1 MMHAFVLDG
10 SDSNGRVTA
19 GERSYRFAG
28 ARGRCAW
35 PMDEGSAL
43 GTAGMWNFLWRLG
56 VHPRSC
62 SVAQLPDPS
71 GSILW
76 SSFGGG
82 ESADELGTLRTWVR
96 RGGYLVAEGNIASA
110 ISVFGWSQDTWT
122 SATPENPYAGIA
134 YVVPGRA
141 PELVSPPRWS
151 FAVAARPEAG
161 VSSIGAIAMVQG
173 ERQTPS
179 RATLVAAA
187 GAPAIVAADNY
198 CYLNARPFAGFQ
210 AWLQGQED
218 LQPWMAWRHRLF
230 WLDEWVSAV
239 ASIISDRRALPSTLP
254 RPGVRGL
261 GATTVILRHDV
272 DHSRDLSYINEEA
285 ARGLAATHGVLKD
298 ANARFW
304 RDRVAAHPS
313 HECAF
318 HYNTGR
324 RRWLLAARARL
335 RRAAAADLAPDRR
348 AVAGRGLHR
357 QVRWA
362 QRSGIGVATLLR
374 HMQFLVYPEWVDALD
389 YVFETT
395 PDVLGAN
402 SLFRARVARWGIDR
416 FDAAAGTAG
425 EWPDPQFPLWF
436 PFKLAHAGAAGRRLR
451 GWEMTGVM
459 EPEPELVDQLLSHRS
474 AHLSQRV
481 VTLGFHPA
489 HARGTTFH
497 RDGSLTSFRRVLDVV
512 GAHQAGVRT
521 FRQVFSAAD
530 TAALEAGI
538 TVTTA
543 AEPVAAH

>member
-1 MMHAFVLDG
+1 
-10 SDSNGRVTA
+10 
-19 GERSYRFAG
+19 
-28 ARGRCAW
+28 
-35 PMDEGSAL
+35 MDEGSAL

-56 VHPRSC
+56 IHPRSC
-62 SVAQLPDPS
+62 SVDQLPDPS
-71 GSILW
+71 ESILW
-76 SSFGGG
+76 SSFEGG
-82 ESADELGTLRTWVR
+82 ESADELAALAAWVR
-96 RGGYLVAEGNIASA
+96 RGGYLVAEGNIVSA
-110 ISVFGWSQDTWT
+110 TSVFGWRQDAWT
-122 SATPENPYAGIA
+122 STTPENPYAGIA
-134 YVVPGRA
+134 YVIPGRA

-179 RATLVAAA
+179 RAMLVAAP
-187 GAPAIVAADNY
+187 GAPVLVTTDDY

-230 WLDEWVSAV
+230 WLDEWVSAI
-239 ASIISDRRALPSTLP
+239 ASIIGDRRALPASLP

-272 DHSRDLSYINEEA
+272 DHSRDQSYIDEEA

-298 ANARFW
+298 ANAVFW
-304 RDRVAAHPS
+304 RDRIAAHPA

-324 RRWLLAARARL
+324 RRWLIAARARL
-335 RRAAAADLAPDRR
+335 RRAAAADLAPHRP
-348 AVAGRGLHR
+348 AIAGRGLLR

-374 HMQFLVYPEWVDALD
+374 HMHFLVYPEWVDALD
-389 YVFETT
+389 YVFDTT
-395 PDVLGAN
+395 HEVLGAN
-402 SLFRARVARWGIDR
+402 SLFRARVVRWGSDR
-416 FDAAAGTAG
+416 VGAAAGMAG
-425 EWPDPQFPLWF
+425 EWPDAQFPFWF

-459 EPEPELVDQLLSHRS
+459 EAEPELVDQLLSHRS
-474 AHLSQRV
+474 AHLAQRV
-481 VTLGFHPA
+481 ITLGYHPA

-497 RDGSLTSFRRVLDVV
+497 RDGSFKAFQRVLDVV
-512 GAHQAGVRT
+512 GAHRAGVET
-521 FRQVFSAAD
+521 FRRVFSAAD
-530 TAALEAGI
+530 SAAFEAGI
-538 TVTTA
+538 TAATA
-543 AEPVAAH
+543 PEPVAAH